1 MGAAR
6 LHDALDRL
14 SAAIRDVEAGTCGVA
29 VSGFIRGALD
39 HRREPARGWRGDDSS
54 DFLITP
60 ARQRVEAA
68 DLES

>member
-1 MGAAR
+1 MLTRELAA
-6 LHDALDRL
+6 L
-14 SAAIRDVEAGTCGVA
+14 A